1 MTLLLRPL
9 NYETLST
16 HLYGE
21 AARGTYEDGAVAA
34 LCIVLVGLAPVILLG
49 RLSRRAALAHPP
61 RNAPAPIP
69 SAMAASQ

>member
-1 MTLLLRPL
+1 MTLLLRAL
-9 NYETLST
+9 NYETLAT

-49 RLSRRAALAHPP
+49 RLSRRPALAH
-61 RNAPAPIP
+61 APA
-69 SAMAASQ
+69 AASSSPPALAAAS